1 MMTVR
6 PYESKDYSTAF
17 AWWDGHGWEGVPAAV
32 LPKLGLVAVH
42 EEKPVAMAWLY
53 LDNSTGVGML
63 EWIVT
68 DPANPAKVSAVG
80 IAHVVRC
87 LREAA
92 KDLGYGVILASCRQT
107 SLVKLL
113 NRCGFI
119 TTDHGVTHLISMN
132 PVQESE

>member
-6 PYESKDYSTAF
+6 PYELKDYSTAF

-32 LPKLGLVAVH
+32 LPKLGMVAVH
-42 EEKPVAMAWLY
+42 EGEPVAMAWLY
-53 LDNSTGVGML
+53 LDNSTGVAML

-92 KDLGYGVILASCRQT
+92 KGLGYGVILASCRQD

-113 NRCGFI
+113 ERCGFT
-119 TTDHGVTHLISMN
+119 TTDRDVTHLISMN
-132 PVQESE
+132 PVNEPE